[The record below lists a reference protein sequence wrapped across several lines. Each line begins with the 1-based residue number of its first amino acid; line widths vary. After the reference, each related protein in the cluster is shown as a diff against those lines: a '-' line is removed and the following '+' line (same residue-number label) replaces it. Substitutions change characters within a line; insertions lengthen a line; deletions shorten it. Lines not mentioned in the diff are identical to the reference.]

1 VTSGTSAPH
10 YNAGFLQQHQ
20 STREEQSKHG
30 DRLAFAMDM
39 QPERPMLTHSYS
51 DISISTKPDAKQ
63 SRTRMTWKD
72 SAWQREDCSKRR
84 STKTVKPK
92 KIPITPFRV
101 LDAPALRDDFY
112 CSLLAYSPT
121 LHCLAVGLGPH
132 VYLWSEKPRDNP
144 DNDPS
149 KKQLPDSLNT
159 PFGAHVTSL
168 SFSSPG
174 GASAILAI
182 GRADGRITLWSP
194 KETIPRFD
202 SEQPSPISSV
212 CFRPVPIRRAS
223 RREPGEM
230 VLTDELLVG
239 DEAGNVYLYSI
250 EWPDQLKRDIFDWPG
265 SMTLLLRIASH
276 SQQICGLA

>member
-1 VTSGTSAPH
+1 
-10 YNAGFLQQHQ
+10 
-20 STREEQSKHG
+20 
-30 DRLAFAMDM
+30 M
-39 QPERPMLTHSYS
+39 
-51 DISISTKPDAKQ
+51 
-63 SRTRMTWKD
+63 WKD
-72 SAWQREDCSKRR
+72 STWQREDCSRIRPSKI
-84 STKTVKPK
+84 VKSK

-132 VYLWSEKPRDNP
+132 VYLWSEKPRECP
-144 DNDPS
+144 DESSNDPS
-149 KKQLPDSLNT
+149 HRQLPESLNT

-168 SFSSPG
+168 SISSPG

-212 CFRPVPIRRAS
+212 CFHPVPIRRAS
-223 RREPGEM
+223 RREPGEI
-230 VLTDELLVG
+230 VDTEELLVG

-265 SMTLLLRIASH
+265 SLTLLLRIASH